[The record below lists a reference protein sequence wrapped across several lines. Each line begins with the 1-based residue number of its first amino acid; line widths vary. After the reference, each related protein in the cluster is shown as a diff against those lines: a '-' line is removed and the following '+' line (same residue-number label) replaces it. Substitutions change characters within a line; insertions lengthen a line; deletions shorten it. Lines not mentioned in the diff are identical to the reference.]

1 MSLSEIQSR
10 ELCLEIWNVETA
22 PEKSHKQVGPVEF
35 IVQAILRQSFPA
47 HKTRHATVAIES
59 DHGDVSIAG
68 RHASCFNVQVED
80 TMTERV
86 KQTPVFARL
95 ETSGEVLCVPCMQ
108 MRLGGSKL

>member
-10 ELCLEIWNVETA
+10 KLCLEIGNVETA
-22 PEKSHKQVGPVEF
+22 PEKGHKQVGPVEF
-35 IVQAILRQSFPA
+35 VVQAILRQIFPA
-47 HKTRHATVAIES
+47 HKTRHATVPVEP
-59 DHGDVSIAG
+59 DQGDVSMTG

-80 TMTERV
+80 TMMKRV

-108 MRLGGSKL
+108 M